1 MSAQKSW
8 EELSS
13 EGEPWTA
20 IVERI
25 SKTLTWDIIQQIK
38 SLVDVKVFLKGIL
51 SVNDAKLALDHGAD
65 GIIISNHGGRQVDTS
80 VTALDVLG
88 DISKAIGGK
97 IPVLVDGGVQRGT
110 DIIKAIALGA
120 SGVLIGRP
128 VLFAL
133 AVDGEKAVTRIL
145 EELKQ
150 ELARNMALCGCT
162 SLAEIKPELIF
173 NHNMISFNNF

>member
-1 MSAQKSW
+1 M
-8 EELSS
+8 
-13 EGEPWTA
+13 
-20 IVERI
+20 
-25 SKTLTWDIIQQIK
+25 
-38 SLVDVKVFLKGIL
+38 
-51 SVNDAKLALDHGAD
+51 
-65 GIIISNHGGRQVDTS
+65 DTS

-150 ELARNMALCGCT
+150 ELALNLALCGRT
-162 SLAEIKPELIF
+162 SLEEIKPELIF
-173 NHNMISFNNF
+173 NHNMISFNKT